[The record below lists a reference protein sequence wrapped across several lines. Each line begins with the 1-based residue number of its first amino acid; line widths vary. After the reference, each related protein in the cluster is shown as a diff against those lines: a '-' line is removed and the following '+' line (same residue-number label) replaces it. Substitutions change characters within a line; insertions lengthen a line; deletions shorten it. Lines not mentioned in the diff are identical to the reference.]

1 MRRLLLAM
9 AIAAGALYQA
19 GTASAGCL
27 ATVALGPPPAGIAP
41 GETWTAEMTVLQHGR
56 TPLPDASTARPT
68 LTIVND
74 STGERRTFTAH
85 PTKDPTTF
93 AAAVAFPSAGS
104 WRYEV
109 FDDFTSAGGKP
120 EPCARTHTFPAV
132 AVGGSA
138 AGGGTPPAPE
148 PAPAPAEPVVAASA
162 ETSGEGFPV
171 WPVVASCLAALAAL
185 ALGAALV
192 RRRRAARG
200 PEVALR

>member
-1 MRRLLLAM
+1 MRRLLIV

-56 TPLPDASTARPT
+56 TPLPDAKTARPT
-68 LTIVND
+68 VTIVND
-74 STGERRTFTAH
+74 STGARRTFTAL

-93 AAAVAFPSAGS
+93 AAAVVFPAGGS

-120 EPCARTHTFPAV
+120 APCARTHTFPAV
-132 AVGGSA
+132 AVGGTA
-138 AGGGTPPAPE
+138 TGGGSPPAPE
-148 PAPAPAEPVVAASA
+148 PTPAPAEPVVAASS
-162 ETSGEGFPV
+162 ETTSEGFPV
-171 WPVVASCLAALAAL
+171 WPVVASFLAALAAL
-185 ALGAALV
+185 ALGAALL
-192 RRRRAARG
+192 RRRRSARG